1 MSTFKLPVSKYVNV
15 DFALPSPS
23 SRSSRSSAPVGF
35 WELRS
40 PNRPKSLAFQ
50 SFSKCSKLLRS
61 NWASS
66 SPTSNPPA
74 VDHLSDIKFC
84 KLWAAPGPKIGNLAA
99 DFSGNHRLFSR
110 AEQSWGLC
118 DRLWI
123 VMTSLQN
130 VAAFRTHPAL
140 KCSTQE
146 FG

>member
-35 WELRS
+35 WQLRS
-40 PNRPKSLAFQ
+40 PNRPNSLDFQ
-50 SFSKCSKLLRS
+50 SFWKCSKFLRS

-74 VDHLSDIKFC
+74 VDHLSDIKFLNFEQHPDP
-84 KLWAAPGPKIGNLAA
+84 KLGT
-99 DFSGNHRLFSR
+99 RLPISQVTTDCLV
-110 AEQSWGLC
+110 EQSKSWGLC

-130 VAAFRTHPAL
+130 VAALRTNPAL